1 MATNTLTTA
10 GLFVALDSPPYM
22 EITRQGGHWN
32 AISAAGTP
40 LVVIPTTLCIL
51 ELYNNIASGVNMVV
65 TDLFLFH
72 LLGTAALHQ
81 QAIWAEVTPPKAIP
95 TLSAIAIGSQSG
107 RAPYTSTVGSHVV
120 SAAGT
125 TVVSAGWRPWGTPG
139 SGVVSTALPGEAY
152 SVPVDGKMIVPP
164 GCALALTATDAL
176 ATASSVQV
184 GAAWVEVPVTNMA
197 VVA

>member
-1 MATNTLTTA
+1 MATNTLSTA
-10 GLFVALDSPPYM
+10 GLFVALDSPPYF

-51 ELYNNIASGVNMVV
+51 ELFNNTQSGVNMVV
-65 TDLFLFH
+65 TDMFLFH
-72 LLGTAALHQ
+72 LLGTANLHQ
-81 QAIWAEVTPPKAIP
+81 LSVWAEVTPPKAIP
-95 TLSAIAIGSQSG
+95 SLSAISIGSQSG

-139 SGVVSTALPGEAY
+139 SGVVSTALPGEAW
-152 SVPVDGKMIVPP
+152 SAPVDGKMIVPP
-164 GCALALTATDAL
+164 GCSLAITAVDAL

-184 GAAWVEVPVTNMA
+184 GASWVEIPTSAMT
-197 VVA
+197 VVS

>member
-1 MATNTLTTA
+1 MAANTLATG
-10 GLFVALDSPPYM
+10 GLFVAQDGPPYL

-51 ELYNNIASGVNMVV
+51 ELFNNVNSGVHMVI
-65 TDLFLFH
+65 TDLFNFH

-95 TLSAIAIGSQSG
+95 SLSAIVIGSQSG

-125 TVVSAGWRPWGTPG
+125 TVVSAGWRPWGTAG
-139 SGVVSTALPGEAY
+139 SGVVSTALPGEAF

-164 GCALALTATDAL
+164 GCSLALTVTDAL
-176 ATASSVQV
+176 ATASSCQV
-184 GAAWVEVPVTNMA
+184 GAAWVEVPTSSLT
-197 VVA
+197 VVQ